1 MSFRTV
7 VISSKAKLSYKN
19 DYMLVKTDENMKS
32 VHLSEIDTVII
43 DSTMVSISA
52 YLLRELARNK
62 INTIF
67 CDEKRNPYGE
77 LVAYYNCHNSF
88 KKISNQIKW
97 SISSKQIVWQEIIKQ
112 KIHNQKEVLKKAN
125 KETYQ
130 LLNEYMNNIE
140 VDDSTNREGHA
151 AKVYFNSLFG
161 TNFSRT
167 QDNDINA
174 ALNYGY
180 AIILS
185 YINKEVICNG
195 YLTQLGI
202 KHKNEFNEFNL
213 TCDLMEPFR
222 PIIDEFVYNNKEI
235 EFTQE
240 TKLVLID
247 LLNQRITYQNKKLV
261 LSDIIKLYVK
271 SIFNALDNNDSKLIE
286 GFYLYEE
293 QDYEDDCII

>member
-19 DYMLVKTDENMKS
+19 DYMLVKTDETMKS
-32 VHLSEIDTVII
+32 IHISEIDTVIV
-43 DSTMVSISA
+43 DSTMISISA
-52 YLLRELARNK
+52 YLLRELSRNK
-62 INTIF
+62 INIIF

-88 KKISNQIKW
+88 KKISSQINWTIDIKE
-97 SISSKQIVWQEIIKQ
+97 KVWQEIVKE
-112 KIHNQKEVLKKAN
+112 KIHNQKEILKKAS
-125 KETYQ
+125 KGSYH
-130 LLNEYMNNIE
+130 LLSEYLNNVE
-140 VDDSTNREGHA
+140 PDDCTNREGHA

-161 TNFSRT
+161 NSFSRT
-167 QDNDINA
+167 KDNEINA
-174 ALNYGY
+174 TLNYGY

-185 YINKEVICNG
+185 YINKEIVSNG
-195 YLTQLGI
+195 YLTQIGI

-222 PIIDEFVYNNKEI
+222 PIIDEFAYNNDILELN
-235 EFTQE
+235 QE
-240 TKLVLID
+240 TKTALID
-247 LLNQRITYQNKKLV
+247 LLNQRFNYQNRNLI

-271 SIFNALDNNDSKLIE
+271 SVFHALDNNESKFIE

>member
-19 DYMLVKTDENMKS
+19 DYLLVKTDESMKS
-32 VHLSEIDTVII
+32 VHISEIDTVVI

-52 YLLRELARNK
+52 YLLRELSRNK

-88 KKISNQIKW
+88 KKISSQINW
-97 SISSKQIVWQEIIKQ
+97 TSSSKQIVWQEIIKQ
-112 KIHNQKEVLKKAN
+112 KIHNQKEVLKRAN
-125 KETYQ
+125 KENYH
-130 LLNEYMNNIE
+130 LLKEYMENVEI
-140 VDDSTNREGHA
+140 DDSTNREGHA

-161 TNFSRT
+161 SSFSRT

-185 YINKEVICNG
+185 YINKEIICNG

-202 KHKNEFNEFNL
+202 KHKNEFNEFNF
-213 TCDLMEPFR
+213 TCDLIESFR
-222 PIIDEFVYNNKEI
+222 PIIDEFVYNNKDLEFNQEI
-235 EFTQE
+235 
-240 TKLVLID
+240 KLALIG
-247 LLNQRITYQNKKLV
+247 LLNERFIYQNKKLM
-261 LSDIIKLYVK
+261 LTDIIKLYVK
-271 SIFNALDNNDSKLIE
+271 SICNALDNDENKLIE